1 LISFSLLGKGFPLA
15 TEVNRIE
22 GFDMARAIAIMAM
35 VLVNFD
41 AMTDVNIYP
50 WLWLYSVVEF
60 IYGRAATLFVILAGV
75 SLSLMAQSYSIKS
88 ISRRLRPYLMK
99 RCLLLF
105 ITGTAMS
112 YWWEA
117 DILHFYALFL
127 ALGACFSALP
137 DRALWA
143 LTMVAAAISIPVSA
157 ALTVI
162 HDMTDF
168 IPFVEG
174 QPWAFK
180 LLLDYVT
187 SCYYPVLP
195 WVAFFMFGM
204 LLGRREPANSS
215 FHRRCLVMGTLIF
228 IAIELF
234 SAIMMSWAESRNL
247 EIEGNWWVAFLRS
260 EAFPSTPL
268 FVLSSGAGALAII
281 SLCRL
286 LAGRQVV
293 TRCLAPL
300 VAFGRLSLTM
310 YVAHLLLGNTLLH
323 WIENNYGDYGEV
335 AWTQTLNAVG
345 LFCCFGI
352 CVATGWL
359 RFYKRGPLETLFY
372 LLARD
377 RRAQPMALELCPA
390 GKKVRLHQ

>member
-1 LISFSLLGKGFPLA
+1 
-15 TEVNRIE
+15 
-22 GFDMARAIAIMAM
+22 MARAIAIMAM

-105 ITGTAMS
+105 ITGTAIS

-143 LTMVAAAISIPVSA
+143 LTMTAAAISIPVSA
-157 ALTVI
+157 ALTVTY
-162 HDMTDF
+162 DMTDI

-174 QPWAFK
+174 QPWCFK
-180 LLLDYVT
+180 LLLNYGT

-195 WVAFFMFGM
+195 WATFFFFGM
-204 LLGRREPANSS
+204 LLGHREPANPS
-215 FHRRCLVMGTLIF
+215 FHRRCLVMGTLIC

-247 EIEGNWWVAFLRS
+247 EIEGNWWVVFLRS
-260 EAFPSTPL
+260 EPFPATPL

-286 LAGRQVV
+286 LAGRRVV
-293 TRCLAPL
+293 ARCLAPL
-300 VAFGRLSLTM
+300 LAFGRLSLTM
-310 YVAHLLLGNTLLH
+310 YIAHLLLGYTLLH

-352 CVATGWL
+352 CVAAGWL
-359 RFYKRGPLETLFY
+359 RFFKRGPLETLFY

>member
-1 LISFSLLGKGFPLA
+1 ML
-15 TEVNRIE
+15 NRIE
-22 GFDMARAIAIMAM
+22 GLDMARAIAIMAM

-50 WLWLYSVVEF
+50 WLWMTSVVAF

-75 SLSLMAQSYSIKS
+75 SLSLIAKSYRTKS
-88 ISRRLRPYLMK
+88 ISRRFMPYLMK

-105 ITGTAMS
+105 ITGTAMT
-112 YWWEA
+112 YWWKA

-157 ALTVI
+157 ALMVTY
-162 HDMTDF
+162 DMTDF

-204 LLGRREPANSS
+204 LLGRREPANPS
-215 FHRRCLVMGTLIF
+215 FHRRCLVMGTLIC

-234 SAIMMSWAESRNL
+234 SATMMSWVENRNL
-247 EIEGNWWVAFLRS
+247 EIEGNWSVAFLRS

-310 YVAHLLLGNTLLH
+310 YVAHLLLGYALFY
-323 WIENNYGDYGEV
+323 WIEHNFGEV
-335 AWTQTLNAVG
+335 TWAQTLNAAG
-345 LFCCFGI
+345 LFCCSGI
-352 CVATGWL
+352 CVAAGWL
-359 RFYKRGPLETLFY
+359 RFFKRGPLETLFY

-377 RRAQPMALELCPA
+377 RRAQTTALELCPA
-390 GKKVRLHQ
+390 ELDIKKVRLHQ